1 MYQQDLAAGQSD
13 PKAKAWYQEQVLEM
27 YRKAA
32 ELGNEEATKM
42 AEKKRSTLIGLLGV
56 CLVFAWS
63 PSAAVGGDPGE
74 AARAGGRCRTGAQG
88 ISELGG
94 AILRKVARRAAAL
107 VITVVGDGEKAD
119 KRARNPFG
127 NFVSRYISSV
137 SANGA
142 VSGMSI
148 SEFGARGGGGGTIA
162 PAEFKRLK
170 ELLTKLPDDGSR
182 LPPAGRRM
190 LIQAAGGP
198 RADSEGVR
206 PREPARRDPGSPPP
220 QRVAHRCLAADVRAQ
235 KQDRRL
241 RPFEHGGFL
250 CLSPDKKQIIFTG
263 HDKLEFWDPTTH
275 ETLGEV
281 RMRGVRLDAIAF
293 SPDGSLAA
301 VSGVGQCAVVETK
314 TRKQVQKIEDPMKWL
329 GLSDPRFTPDGRYLL
344 VQCGESWWCL
354 KSRCRSL
361 ETHSWKRVSRLPD
374 APDGA
379 LQYIPAPK
387 KRRAVIRSKNS
398 VLSLWDMDRHA
409 VVAELGRDG
418 FASHVVFS
426 PDESLVAV
434 VTGYWEYSKPRGGT
448 FWPWRTD
455 TGEFVHELRPYERA
469 GLEWVRRVI
478 WSPDGRYVLAGTKGR
493 SFGDEEGI
501 SVWNAKTGRHRGEFV
516 GCVGHVN
523 GIEFLP
529 DGSELVAGCTDGTIR
544 FWDFASA
551 MRRIRDFENSP
562 PPPGRSARDNKNASP
577 NK

>member
-1 MYQQDLAAGQSD
+1 MARLCRRRRRSRCKRLSPGVDAAQASKEYQN
-13 PKAKAWYQEQVLEM
+13 WVEQ
-27 YRKAA
+27 YS
-32 ELGNEEATKM
+32 
-42 AEKKRSTLIGLLGV
+42 EKSLDG
-56 CLVFAWS
+56 
-63 PSAAVGGDPGE
+63 
-74 AARAGGRCRTGAQG
+74 
-88 ISELGG
+88 
-94 AILRKVARRAAAL
+94 AL

-148 SEFGARGGGGGTIA
+148 SEFSARGGGGGTIA

-198 RADSEGVR
+198 RPTVRVYDLANLPGEVLDVLRLSESHIGAWLPKFEAKSVIH
-206 PREPARRDPGSPPP
+206 
-220 QRVAHRCLAADVRAQ
+220 V
-235 KQDRRL
+235 

-250 CLSPDKKQIIFTG
+250 CLSPDKKQIIFAG
-263 HDKLEFWDPTTH
+263 RDKLEFWDPTTH

-281 RMRGVRLDAIAF
+281 RMRRIQLDAIAF
-293 SPDGSLAA
+293 TPDGSLAA
-301 VSGVGQCAVVETK
+301 VSGGGQCAVVETK
-314 TRKQVQKIEDPMKWL
+314 TWKQVQKIEDPMKWPD
-329 GLSDPRFTPDGRYLL
+329 LSDPRFTPDGKYLL
-344 VQCGESWWCL
+344 VQCGKSWWCPEKPL
-354 KSRCRSL
+354 QIF
-361 ETHSWKRVSRLPD
+361 ETHSWNRVSRLPD

-379 LQYIPAPK
+379 LEYIPAPK

-418 FASHVVFS
+418 FASRAVFS

-434 VTGYWEYSKPRGGT
+434 VTGYWEYSKPQGAR
-448 FWPWRTD
+448 FRLWRTD
-455 TGEFVHELRPYERA
+455 TGEFVHELRPYEQT

-478 WSPDGRYVLAGTKGR
+478 WSPDGQYVLAGTKGR
-493 SFGDEEGI
+493 SFGDKEGI

-523 GIEFLP
+523 GIKFLP
-529 DGSELVAGCTDGTIR
+529 DGSELVSGSDDGTIR
-544 FWDFASA
+544 FWDFAA
-551 MRRIRDFENSP
+551 P
-562 PPPGRSARDNKNASP
+562 
-577 NK
+577 